1 MAERFRRPTCVRN
14 GANFLLAVSFSAQT
28 GQTPTA
34 ATTQTCLTGF
44 EKKILST
51 KLVTKVRVDWNLRV
65 LFFLIK
71 N

>member
-44 EKKILST
+44 EKKNS
-51 KLVTKVRVDWNLRV
+51 VDKVGHQGPCGLESEGT
-65 LFFLIK
+65 FFSH
-71 N
+71 